1 MANQLKEEI
10 ILSTQHFDKKI
21 DDVIKK
27 VNQLK
32 KQGDNVGSGFN
43 VSMGKMIQKATGFN
57 GSLGSVVGV
66 VGKFSGALGLAVTAG
81 EAFNKTIHSSQ
92 ALGDTFGETQ
102 KVVNTVVDNFFQSLA
117 SGDFSPFLNGMDNI
131 ISKARE
137 AYTEMDSLWNMA
149 QSFGVQNARLNNQ
162 FQKNL
167 NEIRTKKGSNDPNDK
182 KRVEQLKKEN
192 QDIIKKQAEGGAKLY
207 NETIKSLQTEIAA
220 GTGMN
225 GKITEGAIYRIVEN
239 DINNLK
245 DGRKRYKKQYE
256 TYQKEIQKLNKKY
269 DKDLAT
275 GGVGRYGVSYSK
287 EKNALE
293 RKYGEAIAANYLLER
308 KNDEE
313 LQQFNDR
320 LKQGIQ
326 YQGIAIANQSKMIRY
341 NKEDSTTSNKGGGK
355 GGSGSGSKN
364 TVEYTKQS
372 VGWLEN
378 HIAEL
383 NKQIKLQVDSSEIKK
398 LQDEIKATQ
407 KQLDNLLNPKSILK
421 PDLSVLKS
429 SNLLSNPTALNPK
442 DINIKTPSIA
452 EQYQNAQDK
461 IGDVLDLYDMGVIKS
476 ARQAQEMI
484 DKINASLEALGLKK
498 VEVHIET
505 DAEKTLSNVSDVVG
519 ELGASF
525 SSLGQ
530 SLELPELDVLGI
542 IAQAIANVIAGYA
555 EASKQ
560 AALLNGPWGW
570 IGFSA
575 AGLAQVAAVIAQIH
589 SLSGYANGG
598 IIGGNSYSG
607 DNLLARVNSGEMILN
622 GSQQSN
628 LFNLLDRG
636 AVGGLGGNV
645 NFVIHGKDLHG
656 VLHNY
661 NDKMNKVK

>member
-137 AYTEMDSLWNMA
+137 AYNEMDSLWNMA

-167 NEIRTKKGSNDPNDK
+167 NEIRTKKGSNDPSDK

-225 GKITEGAIYRIVEN
+225 GKITEGAIYRILEN
-239 DINNLK
+239 DIINSK

-256 TYQKEIQKLNKKY
+256 TYQKEFQNLNKKY

-341 NKEDSTTSNKGGGK
+341 NKEDSTPSNKGGGK
-355 GGSGSGSKN
+355 GGSGSKN

-407 KQLDNLLNPKSILK
+407 RQLDNLLNPKSILK

-429 SNLLSNPTALNPK
+429 SSLLSNPTALNPK

-476 ARQAQEMI
+476 AKQAQEMI

-505 DAEKTLSNVSDVVG
+505 DAEKVISNVSNVVG

-661 NDKMNKVK
+661 DDKMNKVK

>member
-256 TYQKEIQKLNKKY
+256 NYQKEIQNLNKKY

-355 GGSGSGSKN
+355 GGSGSKN

-452 EQYQNAQDK
+452 EQYQNAQNQ

-484 DKINASLEALGLKK
+484 DKINASLESLGLKK

-505 DAEKTLSNVSDVVG
+505 DAEKVISNVSNVVG

-555 EASKQ
+555 AASKQ
-560 AALLNGPWGW
+560 AAALGPWAW

-636 AVGGLGGNV
+636 AVGGLGSNV
-645 NFVIHGKDLHG
+645 NFVIKGKDLLHG

-661 NDKMNKVK
+661 NDKNE

>member
-92 ALGDTFGETQ
+92 TLEDTFGETQ

-137 AYTEMDSLWNMA
+137 AFNEMDNLWNMA

-167 NEIRTKKGSNDPNDK
+167 NEIRTKKGSSDPNDK

-192 QDIIKKQAEGGAKLY
+192 QDIIKKQAQGGVKLY
-207 NETIKSLQTEIAA
+207 NETIKSLQSEIAA

-225 GKITEGAIYRIVEN
+225 NKITEGAIYRIVEN

-245 DGRKRYKKQYE
+245 DGRKRYKKQYD

-341 NKEDSTTSNKGGGK
+341 SKEDSTTSNKGGGK
-355 GGSGSGSKN
+355 GGSGSKN

-407 KQLDNLLNPKSILK
+407 RQLDNLLNPRSILK

-429 SNLLSNPTALNPK
+429 SNLLSNPTALNAK
-442 DINIKTPSIA
+442 DINIKTLSIA
-452 EQYQNAQDK
+452 EQYQNAQNK

-476 ARQAQEMI
+476 AKQAQEMI

-505 DAEKTLSNVSDVVG
+505 DAEKVLSNVSDVVG

-555 EASKQ
+555 AASKQ
-560 AALLNGPWGW
+560 AAALGPWAW